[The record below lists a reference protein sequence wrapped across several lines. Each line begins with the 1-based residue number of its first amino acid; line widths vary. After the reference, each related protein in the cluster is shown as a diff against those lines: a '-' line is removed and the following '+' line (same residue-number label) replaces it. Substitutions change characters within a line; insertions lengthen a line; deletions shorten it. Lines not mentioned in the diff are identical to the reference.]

1 MNKKIIFLS
10 FVFFYCLYATP
21 VDWGSE
27 QEIVLKKDE
36 VASAKVYTNR
46 SVKNFT
52 MRWTL
57 LKKDGIVILLKYD
70 NFPYQ
75 FILYLD
81 YQRNQY
87 NLLLDGSDNSKLV
100 ILYKDFDFSSRSAKF
115 WLGVQGQA
123 DFVLNR

>member
-1 MNKKIIFLS
+1 MNKKFIFLS

-36 VASAKVYTNR
+36 MVSAKVYANR

-57 LKKDGIVILLKYD
+57 LKKDGIVVLLKYD
-70 NFPYQ
+70 DFPYQ

-81 YQRNQY
+81 YQRNRY
-87 NLLLDGSDNSKLV
+87 DLLLDGSDNSRLV
-100 ILYKDFDFSSRSAKF
+100 ILYKDFDFSSRNAKF